1 MVFSCLIVCYND
13 VHVSNGHFV
22 MVDECVVLQLMLLED
37 GWRELFV
44 LSAAQ
49 FLLPVEAGPLLAS
62 SGLTCQSS
70 DRLLPILQDIKLFQ
84 DILAKF
90 KAMWLDPTEYA
101 CLKAIVLFKSGN
113 DY

>member
-1 MVFSCLIVCYND
+1 MKIIDF
-13 VHVSNGHFV
+13 
-22 MVDECVVLQLMLLED
+22 LQLLLLEE

-62 SGLTCQSS
+62 SGLSGETS

-84 DILAKF
+84 DILSKF
-90 KAMWLDPTEYA
+90 KAICVDPTEYA
-101 CLKAIVLFKSGN
+101 CLKAIVLFKTGERRRWLC
-113 DY
+113 